1 MKPLV
6 TTLFTVLLAV
16 ISFEAASECSEK
28 TIELIKSS
36 SKAWGRDI
44 PGSAGGGIKDK
55 AIAFVEFALRD
66 NPDIRDRNIALM
78 RACTDS
84 DLASIT
90 PKAKASQSGS
100 AASNCG
106 RSISWTATDVVKYP
120 PSATTYNHSW
130 ELISENPV
138 KLRYTINGESH
149 ERKVEALIAEAELA
163 LKHDQDNPHCNQIQ
177 YCREDKIGQEKTLA
191 WLRCLASNKGNS
203 VTANSGSPSKE
214 AEQIPNC
221 PPTLPPSCVT
231 WSQYDQQLQWWNLTN
246 NCGRDVSVTFRSEGA
261 LENTQTFGNGESYRA
276 KWRGAN
282 PPKQIVWDA
291 AKGFGFYRNKPAG
304 AALKCQSSLPL

>member
-1 MKPLV
+1 MKPFLYAAI
-6 TTLFTVLLAV
+6 TVFFIQNGSTALA
-16 ISFEAASECSEK
+16 
-28 TIELIKSS
+28 
-36 SKAWGRDI
+36 
-44 PGSAGGGIKDK
+44 AGC
-55 AIAFVEFALRD
+55 
-66 NPDIRDRNIALM
+66 PDIFIGYQHPSGPWKWKISGDTSATLLDPNGNEYGASSLQR
-78 RACTDS
+78 
-84 DLASIT
+84 LASGEFDNGVT
-90 PKAKASQSGS
+90 EEQRPRLQEWARCHLTARKGGSVLANAGASGAQ
-100 AASNCG
+100 
-106 RSISWTATDVVKYP
+106 
-120 PSATTYNHSW
+120 
-130 ELISENPV
+130 
-138 KLRYTINGESH
+138 
-149 ERKVEALIAEAELA
+149 
-163 LKHDQDNPHCNQIQ
+163 
-177 YCREDKIGQEKTLA
+177 
-191 WLRCLASNKGNS
+191 
-203 VTANSGSPSKE
+203 